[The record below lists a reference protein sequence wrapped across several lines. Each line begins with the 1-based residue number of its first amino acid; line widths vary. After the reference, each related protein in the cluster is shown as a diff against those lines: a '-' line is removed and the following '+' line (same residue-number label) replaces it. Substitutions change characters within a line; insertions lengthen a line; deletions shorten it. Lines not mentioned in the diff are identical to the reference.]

1 MSRIGILSHDILI
14 MLWLIGMSMH
24 QHAVRTAA
32 TLYSEGSLTLDAA
45 AKQAGVTPARLERS
59 VRRFGLPTAT
69 RTTETRETVR
79 VAAD

>member
-1 MSRIGILSHDILI
+1 
-14 MLWLIGMSMH
+14 MH

-45 AKQAGVTPARLERS
+45 AKQAGVTPTRLERF
-59 VRRFGLPTAT
+59 VQRFGLPTAAHT
-69 RTTETRETVR
+69 AETRDTVR

>member
-1 MSRIGILSHDILI
+1 
-14 MLWLIGMSMH
+14 MH

-45 AKQAGVTPARLERS
+45 AKQAGITPTRMERFVS
-59 VRRFGLPTAT
+59 RFGLPTTEQAH
-69 RTTETRETVR
+69 ETRDTVR

>member
-1 MSRIGILSHDILI
+1 
-14 MLWLIGMSMH
+14 MH

-45 AKQAGVTPARLERS
+45 AKQAGVTPTQMERF
-59 VRRFGLPTAT
+59 VQRAGLPTPAT
-69 RTTETRETVR
+69 AETRETVR

>member
-1 MSRIGILSHDILI
+1 
-14 MLWLIGMSMH
+14 MH

-45 AKQAGVTPARLERS
+45 AMQAGVTPTRLERF
-59 VRRFGLPTAT
+59 VTRFGLPTPETTHQT
-69 RTTETRETVR
+69 RDSVR

>member
-1 MSRIGILSHDILI
+1 MGRR
-14 MLWLIGMSMH
+14 MH

-45 AKQAGVTPARLERS
+45 AKQAGVTPTRMERF
-59 VRRFGLPTAT
+59 VRRFGVTPPTT
-69 RTTETRETVR
+69 TTEPTETVR

>member
-1 MSRIGILSHDILI
+1 
-14 MLWLIGMSMH
+14 MH

-45 AKQAGVTPARLERS
+45 AKQAGVTPTRLERF
-59 VRRFGLPTAT
+59 VQRFGLPTAPHT
-69 RTTETRETVR
+69 AETRDTVR

>member
-1 MSRIGILSHDILI
+1 
-14 MLWLIGMSMH
+14 MH

-45 AKQAGVTPARLERS
+45 AKQAGVTPTRLERF
-59 VRRFGLPTAT
+59 VRRAGLPAPAT
-69 RTTETRETVR
+69 TTETRETVQ